1 MRIGRLNY
9 KKNIGLVLILAGIT
23 LFLLPFCL
31 VAIGN
36 LLETTK
42 PADAVINNF
51 GIVIITAGP
60 VLIIAG
66 LAFILIK
73 VIKRL
78 TRL

>member
-1 MRIGRLNY
+1 MNY

-42 PADAVINNF
+42 PADAVIDNF
-51 GIVIITAGP
+51 GLAIITIGP
-60 VLIIAG
+60 LLTLVGLLLVASNALVNIIKPKA
-66 LAFILIK
+66 
-73 VIKRL
+73 RQ
-78 TRL
+78 